1 MANLN
6 DYIELQRHSKFEW
19 GSLDCIRF
27 VCQGVNYIGGTFFD
41 QEENWKYNDESS
53 AKRAVVKFFKKHNVK
68 DLPSLLDKHYE
79 RKRKYPSQ
87 GCIVA
92 RPELNDSTTGYL
104 LGFVSGRHGVYIG
117 NEGLEFIPLDPE
129 LEMYW
134 RVK

>member
-1 MANLN
+1 MADLN
-6 DYIELQRHSKFEW
+6 DYIELHRYSKFEW

-27 VCQGVNYIGGTFFD
+27 VCRGVNYTGGTFFD

-79 RKRKYPSQ
+79 RKHKYPSQ

-92 RPELNDSTTGYL
+92 RPEPDDSTTGYL
-104 LGFVSGRHGVYIG
+104 LGFVSGRHGVYVG
-117 NEGLEFIPLDPE
+117 SEGLEFIPLDPE

>member
-6 DYIELQRHSKFEW
+6 DYIELHRHSKFEW

-68 DLPSLLDKHYE
+68 DLPSLLDKYYE